1 MKVLKR
7 IGLFLIYPALM
18 LGIGFFAG
26 VESMH
31 FFYPGDNAENSA
43 RQLPEQIP
51 TRIPAVHDRGDD
63 GGNVSS
69 EEDRQDNSD
78 RSNYNQNLLETDM
91 PDEMEK
97 ELSEPAPD
105 YGIAAREA
113 SATKDTLNVDT
124 EYVVEESDVINH
136 TVVETTWR
144 IPDKYIGM
152 NREQFVE
159 AMELYEAFPPLAE
172 QERGFIG
179 LEVLSFSEERV
190 VVRMDYRYVEPSS
203 SFYIGVYDN
212 NVVVYLEDAE
222 TVYIETDIR
231 LDSLPQEMQSEII
244 QMMWIEDESALFNF
258 LESHSS

>member
-31 FFYPGDNAENSA
+31 FFYPGDSVENSA
-43 RQLPEQIP
+43 RQLQEQIP
-51 TRIPAVHDRGDD
+51 PQIPAVYDRD
-63 GGNVSS
+63 GGENVVT
-69 EEDRQDNSD
+69 EEASAQGSQ
-78 RSNYNQNLLETDM
+78 SQ
-91 PDEMEK
+91 
-97 ELSEPAPD
+97 
-105 YGIAAREA
+105 YGENENTREV

-124 EYVVEESDVINH
+124 EYVVEETDVINH

-144 IPDKYIGM
+144 TPDKYIGM

-159 AMELYEAFPPLAE
+159 AMELYEAFPPLSE
-172 QERGFIG
+172 QEKGFIG

-212 NVVVYLEDAE
+212 NLVVYLEDAE

>member
-31 FFYPGDNAENSA
+31 FFYPGDSAQNSVQ
-43 RQLPEQIP
+43 QLPEQIP
-51 TRIPAVHDRGDD
+51 TQIPAVHDRE
-63 GGNVSS
+63 GGENVSA
-69 EEDRQDNSD
+69 EEAATQGSP
-78 RSNYNQNLLETDM
+78 SQNREKGNAWE
-91 PDEMEK
+91 PDILGEDENDI
-97 ELSEPAPD
+97 SEPAPD

-124 EYVVEESDVINH
+124 EYVVEETDVINH
-136 TVVETTWR
+136 TVVETSWR

-159 AMELYEAFPPLAE
+159 AMELYAAFPPLSE

-212 NVVVYLEDAE
+212 NVIVYLEDAE

-231 LDSLPQEMQSEII
+231 LDSLPQEIQSEII